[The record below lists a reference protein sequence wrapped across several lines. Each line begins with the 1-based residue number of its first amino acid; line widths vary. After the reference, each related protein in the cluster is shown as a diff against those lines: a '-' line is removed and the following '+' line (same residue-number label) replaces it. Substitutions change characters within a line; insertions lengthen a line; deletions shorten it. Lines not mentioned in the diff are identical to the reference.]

1 MWFSG
6 GIMLVLSVFLTER
19 SQFYVREVSFIEVS
33 FIVGQ
38 TQTCSSF
45 SVKVVGEQITTK
57 SLGFQSLATVTYG
70 PADHLTWFQSPV
82 WFIGSLDHLNWKGP
96 LKVIWSNSPAMN
108 RDTYSSIRC
117 SEPHPTWPW
126 ASPGMEH
133 SPHLWAALFQCFP
146 ALILKT

>member
-6 GIMLVLSVFLTER
+6 GIMLVLSVFLTKR
-19 SQFYVREVSFIEVS
+19 SQFYVREVS

-70 PADHLTWFQSPV
+70 PADHLT
-82 WFIGSLDHLNWKGP
+82 
-96 LKVIWSNSPAMN
+96 
-108 RDTYSSIRC
+108 
-117 SEPHPTWPW
+117 
-126 ASPGMEH
+126 
-133 SPHLWAALFQCFP
+133 
-146 ALILKT
+146 